1 MYDNARDSSNVMN
14 KVLYANESINEGYR
28 GDASTTATDIYID
41 FLSNGFKARSIKE
54 EINDGSETD
63 ITYIFM
69 AFAEQPFKFSNA
81 R

>member
-14 KVLYANESINEGYR
+14 KVLYVNQNIKEGYR
-28 GDASTTATDIYID
+28 GDASTAATDIYID
-41 FLSNGFKARSIKE
+41 FLSNGFKVRSTKE
-54 EINDGSETD
+54 EVNDSGE
-63 ITYIFM
+63 TYIFM